1 MKPTAITG
9 LENETVVCHPFADEV
24 HEVDIGDGQEKVVCL
39 HEREFVSAPDQQT
52 THGNFCGSFKV

>member
-1 MKPTAITG
+1 MKPTAF
-9 LENETVVCHPFADEV
+9 ENEVVVCQHVADEL
-24 HEVDIGDGQEKVVCL
+24 HDVDIRDGQEKVVCL